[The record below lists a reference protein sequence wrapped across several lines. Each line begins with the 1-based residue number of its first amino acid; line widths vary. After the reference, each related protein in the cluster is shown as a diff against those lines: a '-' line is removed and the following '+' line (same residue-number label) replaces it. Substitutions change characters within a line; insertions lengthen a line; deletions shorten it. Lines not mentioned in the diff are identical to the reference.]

1 MCQGLDKED
10 NTENMQSIKNNVM
23 KNYSRNEDSDKYTP
37 LYVKCV
43 HVQSTAFSSPSDSL
57 QEESSAVDLQHGGQ
71 HHQGGGRV
79 HHGHAHPGKGLQVQG
94 QLITKMD

>member
-1 MCQGLDKED
+1 
-10 NTENMQSIKNNVM
+10 M

-57 QEESSAVDLQHGGQ
+57 QEQSSAVDLQHGGQHHQHGGQ